1 MIHIYKTTENGVEQ
15 VPEVINNCW
24 IKVVDPTP
32 AEIDQLSGFDIPREF
47 LTNPLDIDELSRH
60 DHEDDGT
67 LMIIVRVPFY
77 QGATSDIPF
86 ITLPLG
92 IIINGKFIITISRQ
106 PYNLIEDF
114 ATGKIRGL
122 STGKRYRFILR
133 ILLSIANTY
142 LTNLREINKLIEQV
156 EDRLQ
161 NSIKNKEVMELL
173 KYQKSLVYFTQGIK
187 SNEVLMERLQKMKLF
202 TQYEEDEDLLEDMIT
217 ENQQAMSMTEIS
229 TNIMSSMVDAFATI
243 VSNNVNDVMKFLAS
257 MTIVLSIPSIV
268 VGFFGM
274 NVTLPFSDHPYA
286 YIGVILLF
294 ILLMGGVVYA
304 FLKRDWF

>member
-1 MIHIYKTTENGVEQ
+1 MIQIYKTTENGVEQ
-15 VPEVINNCW
+15 FPEVVNNCW

-32 AEIDQLSGFDIPREF
+32 TEIDQLVGFDIPREF
-47 LTNPLDIDELSRH
+47 LTYPLDVDELSRH
-60 DHEDDGT
+60 EHEDDGT
-67 LMIIVRVPFY
+67 IMIIVRVPFY

-92 IIINGKFIITISRQ
+92 IIINGKFIVTISRQ
-106 PYNLIEDF
+106 SYNLIEDF
-114 ATGKIRGL
+114 AMGKIRGL

-142 LTNLREINKLIEQV
+142 LTNLREINKLTEQV

-173 KYQKSLVYFTQGIK
+173 KYQKSLVYFSQGIK
-187 SNEVLMERLQKMKLF
+187 SNEVLMERLKKMKLF
-202 TQYEEDEDLLEDMIT
+202 TQFEEDEDLLEDMIT
-217 ENQQAMSMTEIS
+217 ENQQALSMTEIS

-294 ILLMGGVVYA
+294 VILMA
-304 FLKRDWF
+304 